1 MMLARH
7 VILLILALAAG
18 QGPAATVDVRQFRA
32 TGDGTTRDT
41 EAFQAALDA
50 CHAAG
55 GGTVVVPPGNY
66 LCGRVQLPSHV
77 TVHLEAGATVQGS
90 SEPDDYAGGP
100 AVVFFAEDAESIA
113 ILGQGAVRGIG
124 QADLGRRR
132 GIDDKA
138 NWPKFRAGIIRMD
151 DCRDVALR
159 DFRILL
165 SDTWTMHLYRCEN
178 VVVDGLTIRNN
189 YFRTNSDGIDPVSCR
204 NVRISNCH
212 IVAGDDCIVMKTR
225 DGNSCENVVVTNCTL
240 ESIATAVKLGTE
252 SDGDFRNIL
261 VNNCTIR
268 NSTVGIGIYLKDG
281 GLMERI
287 AFQNMTIEN
296 YEPRGETNVE
306 HGMFPIFVD
315 IERRHK
321 DSPVGRIRDLTFDS
335 MQIAS
340 GAGILIQGMPE
351 SPIENLRLS
360 RVSLRVTKPI
370 DYADRRKHIGGR
382 RTTSDERD
390 TLFVRKPS
398 YATVAIV
405 EGLSVDGL
413 RVSLAP
419 EAFSQYERAAFS
431 GYHVNHFAVRDVA
444 RSPAGGEGAAPVV
457 VLSDCG
463 QGFVSDCEQVSQGP
477 LGGRAK

>member
-1 MMLARH
+1 MLTGHAT
-7 VILLILALAAG
+7 LLILALAAG
-18 QGPAATVDVRQFRA
+18 QAPAGAFNVRQFGA
-32 TGDGTTRDT
+32 AGDGTTCDT
-41 EAFQAALDA
+41 RAFQVAIDA
-50 CHAAG
+50 CQAAG

-66 LCGRVQLPSHV
+66 RCGRVELPSHT

-90 SEPDDYAGGP
+90 SDPADYAGGA
-100 AVVFFAEDAESIA
+100 AVVFFADGAESIA
-113 ILGQGAVRGIG
+113 IVGQGAIRGIG
-124 QADLGRRR
+124 QADLGRRS
-132 GIDDKA
+132 GADDKA

-151 DCRDVALR
+151 DCRDVAFR

-178 VVVDGLTIRNN
+178 VAVDGVTIRNN

-204 NVRISNCH
+204 NVHISNCH

-225 DGNSCENVVVTNCTL
+225 DGNPCENVVVTNCTL

-261 VNNCTIR
+261 VSNCTIR
-268 NSTVGIGIYLKDG
+268 NSTVGIGMFLKDG
-281 GLMERI
+281 GTMERI

-296 YEPRGETNVE
+296 YDPRGETNVE
-306 HGMFPIFVD
+306 RGMFPIFVD
-315 IERRHK
+315 IERRDK
-321 DSPVGRIRDLTFDS
+321 DSPVGRIRDLAFDS
-335 MQIAS
+335 IQIAS

-360 RVSLRVTKPI
+360 RVSFRVTKPV
-370 DYADRRKHIGGR
+370 DYADRKKHIGGR

-405 EGLSVDGL
+405 DGLSVDGL
-413 RVSLAP
+413 RVSLTP
-419 EAFSQYERAAFS
+419 EAFSQYERAALS
-431 GYHVNHFAVRDVA
+431 GYRVNHFAVRDVS
-444 RSPAGGEGAAPVV
+444 RSPAGKEGDAPIV

-463 QGFVSDCEQVSQGP
+463 QGFVSDCELVSRGP
-477 LGGRAK
+477 LRDETKK